1 MEFMVRIDPADDTAR
16 ALLLQLAELGEVA
29 PMTRGHGAALV
40 LGGARSGKSSWAES
54 QFDGVADVEYV
65 ATSQSRADDP
75 EWVERVALHR
85 ARRPDAWRTTETTD
99 LASVLRAD
107 DATPVLIDC
116 LAVWL
121 DRVLMTAGAW
131 GDAPGWRD
139 AVETQVTDL
148 VAALEDTDREVVL
161 VSNEVG
167 SGIVPA
173 TASGRLYRDELGR
186 LNARVAAAVDEVWF
200 CIAGVARRL
209 V

>member
-1 MEFMVRIDPADDTAR
+1 MEFMVRIDPADDAAR
-16 ALLLQLAELGEVA
+16 ALLLQLAERGEVA

-116 LAVWL
+116 LGTCLTRRPRRVEVFGHRLVTVEYLGPASWL
-121 DRVLMTAGAW
+121 SCRSARA
-131 GDAPGWRD
+131 R
-139 AVETQVTDL
+139 
-148 VAALEDTDREVVL
+148 R
-161 VSNEVG
+161 
-167 SGIVPA
+167 
-173 TASGRLYRDELGR
+173 SGR
-186 LNARVAAAVDEVWF
+186 
-200 CIAGVARRL
+200 
-209 V
+209 